1 MPAVVPSPGTF
12 PGTFPGAASAAGLPR
27 ARLRRLAL
35 RALACAPLAFALVF
49 AAPAATRRPTVPP
62 AVLEPTIAGEF
73 ALQAGRLDEAVR
85 WYLQAATAAEG
96 DAGLAERATR
106 IALLAG
112 DDARSAQALA
122 LWRQRAPASPTLH
135 AAGLALGLRRDDAAA
150 ARREFAALLDAGQAD
165 GWRYALSALDSGR
178 NPKLAATLVADA
190 VARERLPDQLQA
202 WLAFGGLAQKLDDRA
217 LASRIVAQVIE
228 RFPGEPRV
236 ALLHASQLRE
246 DGKPDEAR
254 AVLAGLEAATRASS
268 GLRLSVAAE
277 YEAMGDA
284 KAAAEVLARGAQ
296 DDRSYRLRAS
306 LLARAG
312 DREALSALYDAL
324 LRDSA
329 KPDPARRLL
338 LGQVAEFLERREDAL
353 RWYQGVPGGEERWD
367 AALRAASV
375 LHALHRG
382 DEAYASLKALE
393 AQAEADDD
401 TRRDAY
407 LLEAEL
413 RNDDGDDAGEL
424 DAYARGLAAFP
435 DDSALLYARGLA
447 WERRDDIPRAE
458 ADLRRILVA
467 EPDNVAT
474 LNALGYTLADRTTR
488 YTEALELIDRARV
501 AEPDNAAIIDS
512 YGWVLYRLGRNEEAL
527 VQLRRAYALQKDPEI
542 AAHLGEVSW
551 VTGDHEAA
559 RRWFDESRKLDPSNR
574 ALQRALEK
582 TGA

>member
-1 MPAVVPSPGTF
+1 MPVVARFSRTPSRGRARAVALGLAAAASLALAF
-12 PGTFPGAASAAGLPR
+12 AASAA
-27 ARLRRLAL
+27 
-35 RALACAPLAFALVF
+35 
-49 AAPAATRRPTVPP
+49 TRPEAPP

-122 LWRQRAPASPTLH
+122 LWRQRAPGSPALQ
-135 AAGLALGLRRDDAAA
+135 AAGLALALRRDDAAA
-150 ARREFAALLDAGQAD
+150 ARTEFEALLRNGDAD
-165 GWRYALSALDSGR
+165 GWKHALAALDSGR
-178 NPKLAATLVADA
+178 NPKLAATLVGEALD
-190 VARERLPDQLQA
+190 RRLLPAQLQA
-202 WLAFGGLAQKLDDRA
+202 WLAFGGLAQKLDDPA
-217 LASRIVAQVIE
+217 LAARIVAAVIE
-228 RFPGEPRV
+228 RFPDQPRV

-246 DGKPDEAR
+246 EGKQEQAR
-254 AVLAGLEAATRASS
+254 AVLAGLEPATR
-268 GLRLSVAAE
+268 GNRDVRLSVAAE
-277 YEAMGDA
+277 YEAMGDPGT
-284 KAAAEVLARGAQ
+284 AAAVLARGLQ

-312 DREALSALYDAL
+312 DREALAALYAAL
-324 LRDSA
+324 QRDSA

-353 RWYQGVPGGEERWD
+353 RWYRSVPGGDERWQ
-367 AALRAASV
+367 AVLRAASV

-382 DEAYASLKALE
+382 DEAYASLKAL
-393 AQAEADDD
+393 QAEAAADDD

-407 LLEAEL
+407 LFEAEL
-413 RNDDGDDAGEL
+413 RHDDGDDAGEL

-435 DDSALLYARGLA
+435 DDSALLYSRGLA
-447 WERRDDIPRAE
+447 WERRDDIARAE

-488 YTEALELIDRARV
+488 YAEALELIDRARV
-501 AEPDNAAIIDS
+501 AEPGNAAIIDS

-527 VQLRRAYALQKDPEI
+527 VQLRRAFALQKDPEI

-551 VTGDHEAA
+551 ATGDKAGA
-559 RRWFDESRKLDPSNR
+559 RRWFEESRKLDPDNR
-574 ALQRALEK
+574 ALQRALEE

>member
-1 MPAVVPSPGTF
+1 MPVVARFSRTPSRGRARTVALGLATAASLALAF
-12 PGTFPGAASAAGLPR
+12 AASAA
-27 ARLRRLAL
+27 
-35 RALACAPLAFALVF
+35 
-49 AAPAATRRPTVPP
+49 TRPDAPP

-122 LWRQRAPASPTLH
+122 LWRQRAPGSPALQ
-135 AAGLALGLRRDDAAA
+135 AAGLALALRRDDAAA
-150 ARREFAALLDAGQAD
+150 ARTEFEALLRNGDAD
-165 GWRYALSALDSGR
+165 GWKHALAALDSGR
-178 NPKLAATLVADA
+178 NPKLAATLVGEALD
-190 VARERLPDQLQA
+190 RRLLPAQLQA
-202 WLAFGGLAQKLDDRA
+202 WLAFGGLAQKLDDPA
-217 LASRIVAQVIE
+217 LAARIVAAVIE
-228 RFPGEPRV
+228 RFPDQPRV

-246 DGKPDEAR
+246 EGKQEQAR
-254 AVLAGLEAATRASS
+254 AVLAGLEPATR
-268 GLRLSVAAE
+268 GNRDVRLSVAAE
-277 YEAMGDA
+277 YEAMGDPGT
-284 KAAAEVLARGAQ
+284 AAAVLARGLQ

-312 DREALSALYDAL
+312 DREALAALYAAL
-324 LRDSA
+324 QRDSA

-353 RWYQGVPGGEERWD
+353 RWYRSVPGGDERWQ
-367 AALRAASV
+367 AVLRAASV

-382 DEAYASLKALE
+382 DEAYASLKAL
-393 AQAEADDD
+393 QAEAAADDD

-407 LLEAEL
+407 LFEAEL
-413 RNDDGDDAGEL
+413 RHDDGDDAGEL

-447 WERRDDIPRAE
+447 WERRDDIARAE

-488 YTEALELIDRARV
+488 YAEALELIDRARV
-501 AEPDNAAIIDS
+501 AEPGNAAIIDS

-527 VQLRRAYALQKDPEI
+527 VQLRRAFALQKDPEI

-551 VTGDHEAA
+551 ATGDKAGA
-559 RRWFDESRKLDPSNR
+559 RRWFEESRKLDPDNR
-574 ALQRALEK
+574 ALQRALEE